1 MSQYQEHP
9 AYLTR
14 SAARRGLQGRAK
26 SEGDSSSVRSSSPA
40 GSPVGTPRAD
50 REPVALPKSRPV
62 TPALSYSQVVAAD
75 LTPAMEISVAASN
88 SVTPSES
95 PEPSRFPSLNPE
107 VDSNVQGPD
116 EGPGEAPWTEVTR
129 KTAHSHR
136 ERSTST
142 TSNVSSNSINNA
154 KKSLSPIS
162 RATQDMSNNELI
174 QIARRYQSL
183 ANEALAAVGQ
193 GTGGDLRESVNAGPK
208 APLNDAVPSNQWSRG
223 SPVMMGK
230 SPVSPAIP
238 SGEGTSGNKGKG
250 VHPGNW
256 GAADFSEQFSEEEF
270 EAQKAAFANYEEI
283 NRVIKSEGNETPL
296 EFPDEVSV
304 IDLESS
310 GEETPLIV
318 DSLPSKK
325 QDAFTFHSPTGFSL
339 VRQILL
345 PAALPTFDPHDYQLD
360 GVCKILDK
368 IDLVAVTP
376 TGSGKTGFL
385 FLSLLV
391 MMAIAAN
398 PALCPSVTF
407 PKDPAMVVICPT
419 NSIEQQLE
427 QNMGKLGVS
436 ALMINADTFAA
447 ARLRGEDL

>member
-75 LTPAMEISVAASN
+75 LTPAMEISVGASN

-107 VDSNVQGPD
+107 VDFNVQGPD

-230 SPVSPAIP
+230 YPVANSPAPVISQHRNLHPVSPAIP

-283 NRVIKSEGNETPL
+283 NRVIKSEGDETPL

-325 QDAFTFHSPTGFSL
+325 QETSKPVTKGPTNKAKQAVQDHL
-339 VRQILL
+339 MKQVRKEKTPKKSHKL
-345 PAALPTFDPHDYQLD
+345 PA
-360 GVCKILDK
+360 K
-368 IDLVAVTP
+368 
-376 TGSGKTGFL
+376 
-385 FLSLLV
+385 
-391 MMAIAAN
+391 MA
-398 PALCPSVTF
+398 
-407 PKDPAMVVICPT
+407 
-419 NSIEQQLE
+419 
-427 QNMGKLGVS
+427 G
-436 ALMINADTFAA
+436 
-447 ARLRGEDL
+447 ARLTAGSLIEKAIRQSADFQIRQLA